1 MSSIIRPI
9 AGEKIAIGTA
19 FDGIVPDDDDI
30 ALSNFTGGGIT
41 YTDIDGWLTKGAFGD
56 TRTEVSENPINRRR
70 TATTGGTSDGGT
82 MQNTFLNIRDD
93 PGQIACK
100 AALKTDYDYPIRITS
115 NDAPA
120 GVGSTPTIEY
130 FYARVTSFNYPGG
143 GANTSDQV
151 QITFRVNSAIIEVPA
166 DEA

>member
-1 MSSIIRPI
+1 MGLIRPI

-30 ALSNFTGGGIT
+30 LLTNFEGAGLT
-41 YTDIDGWLTKGAFGD
+41 YTNIDGWLTKGSFGD
-56 TRTEVSENPINRRR
+56 TRTEISENPINRRR
-70 TATTGGTSDGGT
+70 TATAGGTSDGGT

-93 PGQIACK
+93 AGQIACK
-100 AALKTDYDYPIRITS
+100 AALKTDFDYRIRITS

-120 GVGSTPTIEY
+120 ASGSTPTIEY
-130 FYARVTSFNYPGG
+130 FFGRITSFNYPGG

-151 QITFRVNSAIIEVPA
+151 QITIRVNSAIIEVPA
-166 DEA
+166 EEGP